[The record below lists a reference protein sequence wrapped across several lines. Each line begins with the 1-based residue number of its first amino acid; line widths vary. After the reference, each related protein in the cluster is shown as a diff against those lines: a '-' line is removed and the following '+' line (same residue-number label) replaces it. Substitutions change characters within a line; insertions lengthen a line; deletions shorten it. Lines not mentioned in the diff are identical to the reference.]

1 MSTCKATIILGE
13 KDICKDCMKAD
24 GCKHKANL
32 DKDSII
38 GMSVEECEYFKDR
51 SKFIEMPCKVG
62 DTVWRIEDVWHLD
75 DKATG
80 AYHYEKEVVEFR
92 VRSISISYNS
102 KGVWTKKFR
111 ICQVKNSK
119 TIDHQHDVYFCYFGK
134 TVFPNKEEAEQ
145 ALKNQN

>member
-1 MSTCKATIILGE
+1 MSTCNDCLHQIICNAYADAGVTDIPKDDITI
-13 KDICKDCMKAD
+13 
-24 GCKHKANL
+24 
-32 DKDSII
+32 
-38 GMSVEECEYFKDR
+38 CEIFKDR
-51 SKFIEMPCKVG
+51 SKFVELPCKVG

-92 VRSISISYNS
+92 VRSILISCNS

>member
-1 MSTCKATIILGE
+1 MSTCKDCLCFGMCLLSSE
-13 KDICKDCMKAD
+13 KVGIC
-24 GCKHKANL
+24 
-32 DKDSII
+32 
-38 GMSVEECEYFKDR
+38 EEFKDR
-51 SKFIEMPCKVG
+51 SKFIELPCKVG

-92 VRSISISYNS
+92 VRSILISCNS